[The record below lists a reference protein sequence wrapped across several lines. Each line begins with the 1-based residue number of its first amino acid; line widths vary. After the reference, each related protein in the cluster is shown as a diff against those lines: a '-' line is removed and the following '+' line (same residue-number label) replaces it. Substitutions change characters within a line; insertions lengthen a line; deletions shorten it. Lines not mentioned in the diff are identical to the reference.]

1 MASYYLRERQILG
14 FASHHGLV
22 LPFLHCWTLDLE
34 ALSSESVTD
43 VAQQR
48 LQLWQV
54 LLYPFNP
61 YSSYHHW
68 EHRKKQAQKI
78 Q

>member
-14 FASHHGLV
+14 FGQSSWIG
-22 LPFLHCWTLDLE
+22 PFLHCWTLDLE
-34 ALSSESVTD
+34 AQSSESVTD